1 MKQATNTQPKATF
14 ANLPEAKQQR
24 IINVSLRE
32 FAEYGYQQASLN
44 RIIKEL
50 GIAKGS
56 LYQYFKN
63 KEGLFLYV
71 FQCFTLLVKQSV
83 RKEVLAAKETTFFG
97 HVRAI
102 LWAGIHFINSHP
114 DYFQIYLRVLFES
127 EVPHREVLIGQ
138 VRLFSAEYFGPLC
151 VEAQQD
157 GQIRKDIDQQ
167 MVVFVLDALL
177 DRFLQGY
184 AKPYLDGGLDL
195 ARKSK
200 EELQNEVNMVIQ
212 ILQDG
217 LSP

>member
-1 MKQATNTQPKATF
+1 MENLTHTQPKSTF
-14 ANLPEAKQQR
+14 ANLPEEKQQR
-24 IINVSLRE
+24 IIIVALHE
-32 FAEYGYQQASLN
+32 FAEYGFQQASLN
-44 RIIKEL
+44 RIVKEL

-63 KEGLFLYV
+63 KEDLFLYV

-83 RKEVLAAKETTFFG
+83 RNEVLAAQEASFFG

-127 EVPHREVLIGQ
+127 EVPHREVLISQ
-138 VRLFSAEYFGPLC
+138 VRLFSAEYFGTLC
-151 VEAQQD
+151 TEAQQD
-157 GQIRKDIDQQ
+157 GQIRKDIDPQ
-167 MVVFVLDALL
+167 MVIFVLDALL

-195 ARKSK
+195 AIKDDNELNK
-200 EELQNEVNMVIQ
+200 EVDMVIQ
-212 ILQDG
+212 ILRDG
-217 LSP
+217 LGA

>member
-1 MKQATNTQPKATF
+1 MHTETITPKNTF
-14 ANLPEAKQQR
+14 SNLPDEKRQR
-24 IINVSLRE
+24 IITAAVRE
-32 FAEYGYQQASLN
+32 FAAYGYQQASLN
-44 RIIKEL
+44 RIVKEL

-63 KEGLFLYV
+63 KEGLFLYI
-71 FQCFTLLVKQSV
+71 FQCFTTLVKQSV
-83 RKEVLAAKETTFFG
+83 RKEVLAAQQTTFFG

-102 LWAGIHFINSHP
+102 VWAGINFINSHP
-114 DYFQIYLRVLFES
+114 DYFHIYLRVLFES

-151 VEAQQD
+151 VAAQQD
-157 GQIRKDIDQQ
+157 GEIRKDIDPQ

-184 AKPYLDGGLDL
+184 AKPYLDGGLAL
-195 ARKSK
+195 AGKSE
-200 EELQNEVNMVIQ
+200 EELQNEVNMVIR

-217 LSP
+217 LSAK